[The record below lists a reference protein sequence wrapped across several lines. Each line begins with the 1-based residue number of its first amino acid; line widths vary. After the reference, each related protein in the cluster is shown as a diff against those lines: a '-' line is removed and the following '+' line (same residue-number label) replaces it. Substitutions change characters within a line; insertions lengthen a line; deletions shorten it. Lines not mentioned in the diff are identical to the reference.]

1 MNLTKREYF
10 SAMAMQGMLANSYN
24 DGCTQPLSTANA
36 QQIAEL
42 AVGQAD
48 ALIKELNIKDQIES
62 KKRMEE
68 AQIAPAF
75 SHFYDGYMD

>member
-1 MNLTKREYF
+1 MNLTKREKF
-10 SAMAMQGMLANSYN
+10 AAMAMQGFIGYCFSSEQDEHQLARWSV
-24 DGCTQPLSTANA
+24 
-36 QQIAEL
+36 IA
-42 AVGQAD
+42 AD

>member
-1 MNLTKREYF
+1 MNLTKREKF
-10 SAMAMQGMLANSYN
+10 AAMAMQGFIGYCFSSERDEHQLARWSV
-24 DGCTQPLSTANA
+24 
-36 QQIAEL
+36 IA
-42 AVGQAD
+42 AD